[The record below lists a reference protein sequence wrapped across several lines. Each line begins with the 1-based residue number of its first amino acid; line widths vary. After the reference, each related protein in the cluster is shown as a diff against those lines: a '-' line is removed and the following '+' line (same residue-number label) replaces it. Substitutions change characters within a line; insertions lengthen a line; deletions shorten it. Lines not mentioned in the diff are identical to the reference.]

1 MRSILAALLLLSLV
15 AMLSVSS
22 QNASSAHSCDE
33 GKVSVHM
40 SLSDPPYSA
49 CCGSATD
56 CAYEQE
62 GRSDCYA
69 FGSRRSGAY
78 CGIHDFGANA
88 WIFPEAKAII
98 YGTVKNASEDPEE
111 GVNVWANETPDDSS
125 FVKKVTDSFGRY
137 FMRVKRDSSYTV
149 NVSKAAFG
157 YENNITVFTPSGVIE
172 RNYTLVRP
180 LQLGCT
186 DDCTQRDGLCH
197 QECDGQGLCTFSNEK
212 CHLSVPGIITI
223 TDPDDS
229 SVQLNCCMGTPEL
242 LLKAQIDVCDD
253 NFITIARSVLL
264 KGRRVNM
271 VIAMYNNKAE
281 SCSQE

>member
-1 MRSILAALLLLSLV
+1 MRLILAALLLLSLA

-22 QNASSAHSCDE
+22 QNASSTHNCAEE
-33 GKVSVHM
+33 GKVSVHTLP
-40 SLSDPPYSA
+40 SGFDHSA
-49 CCGSATD
+49 CCDSATD
-56 CAYEQE
+56 CAYEQN
-62 GRSDCYA
+62 CYD

-78 CGIHDFGANA
+78 CGIDDFDANA
-88 WIFPEAKAII
+88 WISPEGKAIL
-98 YGTVKNASEDPEE
+98 YGTVKNASDPEA
-111 GVNVWANETPDDSS
+111 GVKVWANYTPDDSS
-125 FVKKVTDSFGRY
+125 FVKKSTDSFGRY
-137 FMRVKRDSSYTV
+137 FMRVRRDRSYTV

-197 QECDGQGLCTFSNEK
+197 QECDGQGLCTFSSEK
-212 CHLSVPGIITI
+212 CHLSVPGIITV
-223 TDPDDS
+223 TDPDGS
-229 SVQLNCCMGTPEL
+229 SVQLNCCMGTREP

-264 KGRRVNM
+264 NGRRVNM

-281 SCSQE
+281 SCS